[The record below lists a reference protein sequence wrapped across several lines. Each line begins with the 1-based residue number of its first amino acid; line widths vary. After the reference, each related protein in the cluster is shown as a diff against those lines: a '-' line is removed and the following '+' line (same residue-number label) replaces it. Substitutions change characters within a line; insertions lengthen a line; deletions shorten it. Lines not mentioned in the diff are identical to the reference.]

1 MRKLVFITMMI
12 LSFSSVADA
21 RAKWGMAGCG
31 VGAMIFE
38 DKPGK
43 IQILAATTNQYFVQ
57 SSSITSGTSNCEE
70 MSGREEA
77 SLFITINKVALQKD
91 ISRGNGETLAGL
103 AKILKCSNTHQLG
116 SSLQKK
122 YETIFPEIGG
132 AGKSEAA
139 RLIEDTIQKD
149 QALRKDCALYS

>member
-1 MRKLVFITMMI
+1 MRKLVLIAMMT
-12 LSFSSVADA
+12 LCFASVAEA

-31 VGAMIFE
+31 VGSMIFE

-43 IQILAATTNQYFVQ
+43 IQLLAVTTNQYFVQ
-57 SSSITSGTSNCEE
+57 SSSITSGTSNCED
-70 MSGREEA
+70 MSAREEA
-77 SLFITINKVALQKD
+77 SLFITINEVALQKD

-103 AKILKCSNTHQLG
+103 AKILKCSNTGQLG

-122 YETIFPEIGG
+122 YETIFPSS
-132 AGKSEAA
+132 GKSDTA
-139 RLIEDTIQKD
+139 RSIEDTIQQD

>member
-1 MRKLVFITMMI
+1 MRKLVFITMMT
-12 LSFSSVADA
+12 LCFANFANA

-31 VGAMIFE
+31 VGSMIFE

-43 IQILAATTNQYFVQ
+43 IQILASTTNYYFVQ

-77 SLFITINKVALQKD
+77 SLFITINEVALQKD

-103 AKILKCSNTHQLG
+103 AKILKCSNTDELG
-116 SSLQKK
+116 SSLQKN
-122 YETIFPEIGG
+122 YESIFPRS
-132 AGKSEAA
+132 GKANAA
-139 RLIEDTIQKD
+139 RSIEDTIQQD
-149 QALRKDCALYS
+149 QNLRKDCALYG